1 MIYRSAMK
9 LLGAFLVVLF
19 VTGCPNQS
27 RNDSKTLLAQGNK
40 EHGAKQFDM
49 AITTYGKAVEKWGDN
64 HLAYYGMG
72 GSYAGR
78 GEWDK
83 AADAFS
89 NAVRIAPEQP
99 MYQMWYG
106 VSLYEKAVK
115 SAREDQAK
123 KENKKPEEVQVDLA
137 NVSFDKAADHLKE
150 AVKLNKEMWRAHY
163 YLGRIYRSQDKP
175 KEAATEFS
183 AALTANPREQG
194 PYVALAE
201 LYRKWDYTDE
211 AIKVA
216 SQGAGNVPGSN
227 EVSDI
232 WFVLGMGYDDKN
244 SWDKAIEAFDKA
256 IESKR
261 DNHKA
266 KFQRG
271 QAYFKKGDMTHAK
284 RDLEEFSKSGGASLE
299 FAKQQASKM
308 LMDIAAKSMG
318 ADGPPSPK
326 LSPEELMKQ
335 EKAAQDA
342 AKKGK
347 KK

>member
-1 MIYRSAMK
+1 VCVA
-9 LLGAFLVVLF
+9 
-19 VTGCPNQS
+19 GCPNQS
-27 RNDSKTLLAQGNK
+27 RNESKTMLAEGNK
-40 EHGAKQFDM
+40 AHGAKQYDT
-49 AITTYGKAVEKWGDN
+49 AITAYDKAIEKWSDN
-64 HLAYYGMG
+64 HLAYYGRG
-72 GSYAGR
+72 GAYAGR

-83 AADAFS
+83 AADSFG

-99 MYQMWYG
+99 MYNMWYG
-106 VSLYEKAVK
+106 VSLYEKAIK

-123 KENKKPEEVQVDLA
+123 KENKKPEEVQVD
-137 NVSFDKAADHLKE
+137 VSQINFEKAQQHLQE
-150 AVKLNKEMWRAHY
+150 AAKLNKDMWRAHY
-163 YLGRIYRSQDKP
+163 YLGRIYRAQDKP

-183 AALTANPREQG
+183 ASLQANPREQG

-216 SQGAGNVPGSN
+216 SQGSQNIPGSN

-232 WFVLGMGYDDKN
+232 YFVLGMGYDDKN
-244 SWDKAIEAFDKA
+244 NWDKAIEAFDKA

-271 QAYFKKGDMTHAK
+271 QAYFKKNDMTHAK
-284 RDLEEFSKSGGASLE
+284 RDLEDFSKSGGASLE

-318 ADGPPSPK
+318 ADKPPEPK
-326 LSPEELMKQ
+326 MSPEDMVKN
-335 EKAAQDA
+335 K
-342 AKKGK
+342 KKGK
-347 KK
+347 

>member
-1 MIYRSAMK
+1 MIYRCRMK
-9 LLGAFLVVLF
+9 VLGAFLVVLF
-19 VTGCPNQS
+19 VAGCPNQS
-27 RNDSKTLLAQGNK
+27 RNDSKTLLQEGNK
-40 EHGAKQFDM
+40 AHGAKQYDT
-49 AITTYGKAVEKWGDN
+49 AITAYQKAVEKWSDN

-83 AADAFS
+83 ASDAFS

-106 VSLYEKAVK
+106 VSLYEKAIK

-123 KENKKPEEVQVDLA
+123 KENKKPEEVQVDMA
-137 NVSFDKAADHLKE
+137 TINFEKAQQHLQE
-150 AVKLNKEMWRAHY
+150 AIKLNKDMWRAHF
-163 YLGRIYRSQDKP
+163 YLGRIYRAQDKA

-183 AALTANPREQG
+183 AAIQANPREQG
-194 PYVALAE
+194 PYVALTE

-211 AIKVA
+211 AIKIA
-216 SQGAGNVPGSN
+216 SQGSQNVPGSN

-232 WFVLGMGYDDKN
+232 WFALGMAYDDKN
-244 SWDKAIEAFDKA
+244 DFKKAIEAFDKSV
-256 IESKR
+256 ESKR

-271 QAYFKKGDMTHAK
+271 QDYFRLGDTTKAK
-284 RDLEEFSKSGGASLE
+284 RDLEDFSKSGGASLE
-299 FAKQQASKM
+299 FLKQQASKM

-318 ADGPPSPK
+318 ADKPPEPK
-326 LSPEELMKQ
+326 QSPEEMVKN
-335 EKAAQDA
+335 
-342 AKKGK
+342 KKGK
-347 KK
+347 GK